1 MEKRSLEQEDRRKG
15 GCLRQAIS
23 LGGESAAGAGGGG
36 RYESPELRRME
47 LREDRSKELPREKQ
61 RA

>member
-1 MEKRSLEQEDRRKG
+1 MRRG
-15 GCLRQAIS
+15 R
-23 LGGESAAGAGGGG
+23 GGG